1 VDANRVN
8 GGEEADSIRIDEDS
22 TIDKGSM
29 CVDESATHG
38 GRVIIVGLLQ
48 YRKRFLTDKKKMG
61 AANEHGKDNMNEV

>member
-1 VDANRVN
+1 M
-8 GGEEADSIRIDEDS
+8 EEKKQTRSDSMKTARLTREH
-22 TIDKGSM
+22 
-29 CVDESATHG
+29 VDESATHG